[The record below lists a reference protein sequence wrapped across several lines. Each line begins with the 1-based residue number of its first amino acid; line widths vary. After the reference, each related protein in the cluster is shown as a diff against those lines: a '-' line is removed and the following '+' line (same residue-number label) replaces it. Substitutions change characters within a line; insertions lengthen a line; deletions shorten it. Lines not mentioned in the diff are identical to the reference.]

1 MQVTFIGSGNVA
13 TVLGRRLI
21 QSGHSVRQVYSPN
34 GEHARQ
40 LGAELSANGANDLL
54 EIDGEADM
62 YIVALSDKALE
73 EVASIWKMKDKLVV
87 HTAGSVSIEVLKN
100 VSNNYGVL
108 YPLQTIRKELKS
120 SLVLPMLVDGN
131 NTVNKTKIYDFAQSF
146 ADRVEYADDAQRSKL
161 HLAAVVSNNF
171 SNYLFALAEDYC
183 KGENVEFS
191 LILPLLEESVK
202 RLYGHSP
209 ADVQTGPAIRR
220 DNKTIQRHL
229 QMLAGYGELKGLY
242 EVITEKITESL
253 KLRG

>member
-1 MQVTFIGSGNVA
+1 MQVTIIGSGNVA

-21 QSGHSVRQVYSPN
+21 QSGHAVRQVYSRN

-40 LGAELSANGANDLL
+40 LGDELSANGVSDLL
-54 EIDGEADM
+54 EVDRGADM

-87 HTAGSVSIEVLKN
+87 HTAGSVSIEVLNN
-100 VSNNYGVL
+100 VSNDYGVL
-108 YPLQTIRKELKS
+108 YPLQTIRKELKHS
-120 SLVLPMLVDGN
+120 PALPMLVDGN
-131 NTVNKTKIYDFAQSF
+131 NALNKTKIFDFAQSF
-146 ADRVEYADDAQRSKL
+146 ANRVEYADDDQRSKL

-202 RLYGHSP
+202 RLYDHSP
-209 ADVQTGPAIRR
+209 AAVQTGPAIRR
-220 DNKTIQRHL
+220 DEKIIQKHL
-229 QMLAGYGELKGLY
+229 QMLEGYGELKDLY
-242 EVITEKITESL
+242 KLMSEKIVESL